1 MEIRQK
7 CSDLNSFPDNIL
19 QPTMGTSRL
28 EIIDKAFQKLDKNV
42 DGKITFKGLQNVYSV
57 RDNPKYL
64 SGEASEEELMAKFL
78 QNFEAGAPNPDS
90 VVTHEEFVNYY
101 ATVSA
106 SIDSDAYFDLAL
118 RREYKL

>member
-1 MEIRQK
+1 MR
-7 CSDLNSFPDNIL
+7 
-19 QPTMGTSRL
+19 TSRL
-28 EIIDKAFQKLDKNV
+28 EIVDKAFQKLDKNV

-64 SGEASEEELMAKFL
+64 SGEASEEELMQSFL
-78 QNFEAGAPNPDS
+78 NNFNAGAPNPDN

-106 SIDSDAYFDLAL
+106 SIDSDAYFDLSL